1 MCMSS
6 LIILRILGEMILRK
20 RKQEQGEREKYRVR
34 ERASTFYYFKN
45 E

>member
-20 RKQEQGEREKYRVR
+20 RKQEQGEREIQSER
-34 ERASTFYYFKN
+34 ESEHFLLL
-45 E
+45 